1 MTAQAFSHR
10 IPDAALADLHA
21 RLAATRLPLDE
32 ANDWTAGTNPTYLR
46 ELLDYWR
53 TRFDWRAIERQ
64 LHQLSHHVATLSG
77 TRIHFIH
84 ERGRGPAPLPLLL
97 THGFPDSFARFIK
110 LIPLL
115 TAPADPRDAFDV
127 VVPSLPGFGFSGP
140 PNAHSDLFH
149 LADRWHEL
157 MTDELG
163 YTRFAAHGGD
173 WGSTITE
180 HLARSH
186 STSRPTTREPSSA
199 FTSPMSRSG
208 TRSASLAN
216 APRPKPSISPRS
228 IDSRP
233 RKGHTR

>member
-77 TRIHFIH
+77 TRIHFIY

-115 TAPADPRDAFDV
+115 TAPADRA
-127 VVPSLPGFGFSGP
+127 
-140 PNAHSDLFH
+140 
-149 LADRWHEL
+149 
-157 MTDELG
+157 
-163 YTRFAAHGGD
+163 TRSMSSCRVSPDSVSPDHRTRTRISF
-173 WGSTITE
+173 
-180 HLARSH
+180 
-186 STSRPTTREPSSA
+186 TSRIA
-199 FTSPMSRSG
+199 GTS
-208 TRSASLAN
+208 
-216 APRPKPSISPRS
+216 
-228 IDSRP
+228 
-233 RKGHTR
+233 